1 MLKIFL
7 VRKRILKEK
16 VHGFYIYIFFSLG
29 SKKLMIFKK
38 INIPF
43 RKFSHSKDFFY
54 HFFERNSN
62 VVKEKKNERFF

>member
-16 VHGFYIYIFFSLG
+16 VHGFYIYFLKFG
-29 SKKLMIFKK
+29 FQKAHIFKK

-62 VVKEKKNERFF
+62 VVKEKKIERFF